1 MELISIIIPT
11 YNEAEN
17 IKKIIPLIASTLI
30 NYDYE
35 IIVVDDNSPDRT
47 AEIARELAKKY
58 PIRVFIRKNEK
69 GLASAI
75 VFGFKMAK
83 GDILCAI
90 DADLQHP
97 PSLLKNMIDKILK
110 GYDIVIASR
119 YVSGSII
126 KNWPMH
132 RQFISKLAIFLAK
145 PLTDVKDPMSGFF
158 VLKRK
163 VIEQINFK
171 PRGYKIL
178 LEILTK
184 GRYERI
190 LEVPYTFQTRS
201 SGSSKMDWREIV
213 NYILLLLHLYAFK
226 LK

>member
-1 MELISIIIPT
+1 
-11 YNEAEN
+11 
-17 IKKIIPLIASTLI
+17 
-30 NYDYE
+30 
-35 IIVVDDNSPDRT
+35 
-47 AEIARELAKKY
+47 
-58 PIRVFIRKNEK
+58 
-69 GLASAI
+69 
-75 VFGFKMAK
+75 MAK

-213 NYILLLLHLYAFK
+213 NYILLLLHLYTFK